1 MRRERQRRALRVLR
15 RQRCAHRLHQRVLPR
30 EPYARA
36 KTEPNATATGK
47 VTREKPCQGATKEQT
62 QKVSEKRPYNKDV
75 RKDEDEEGIGY
86 TDEKGL
92 FQTSKDRM
100 FAEERAD
107 EPDITRL
114 NERTKAR
121 DVLKR

>member
-1 MRRERQRRALRVLR
+1 
-15 RQRCAHRLHQRVLPR
+15 
-30 EPYARA
+30 
-36 KTEPNATATGK
+36 
-47 VTREKPCQGATKEQT
+47 
-62 QKVSEKRPYNKDV
+62 VSEKRPYNKDV

-121 DVLKR
+121 DVSKR